1 MILYNLILLKKL
13 KELFQNNISLAWIYS
28 LKKKPFNRNERYSH
42 EIMKVLND
50 IFLKELQL
58 SSLGFITIKEVVL
71 TKDLKIAKIYIS
83 SINSKLKNKD
93 IIKYFIKNKKLI
105 RGFLGKE
112 IKSKNVPD
120 LRFFYDDTNDL
131 AENID
136 KLLNEIK
143 KK

>member
-1 MILYNLILLKKL
+1 M
-13 KELFQNNISLAWIYS
+13 NN
-28 LKKKPFNRNERYSH
+28 
-42 EIMKVLND
+42 
-50 IFLKELQL
+50 
-58 SSLGFITIKEVVL
+58 
-71 TKDLKIAKIYIS
+71 KDL
-83 SINSKLKNKD
+83 
-93 IIKYFIKNKKLI
+93 IKYFIKNKKLI

>member
-1 MILYNLILLKKL
+1 
-13 KELFQNNISLAWIYS
+13 
-28 LKKKPFNRNERYSH
+28 
-42 EIMKVLND
+42 MKVLND

>member
-1 MILYNLILLKKL
+1 MDI
-13 KELFQNNISLAWIYS
+13 FT
-28 LKKKPFNRNERYSH
+28 KKKPFNRNERYSH

-83 SINSKLKNKD
+83 SINSKLKNKK